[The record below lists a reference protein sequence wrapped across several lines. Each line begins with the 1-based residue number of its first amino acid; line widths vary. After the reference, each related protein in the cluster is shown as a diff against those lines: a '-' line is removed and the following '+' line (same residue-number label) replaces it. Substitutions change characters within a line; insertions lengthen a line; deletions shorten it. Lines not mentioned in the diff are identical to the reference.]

1 MEMKR
6 WVVGFLFNGGQ
17 VALVAKTHP
26 EWQAGKLN
34 GVGGKV
40 EGDETPLDAM
50 RREFME
56 EAGAPVEDW
65 REFAVLNVEAGAIHF
80 FCSHGA
86 CELKSLTEEIVGW
99 HPLSDLGTLP
109 VIPNLRWLIPLALDA
124 EKRHAVVECR

>member
-80 FCSHGA
+80 FASHGDHQL
-86 CELKSLTEEIVGW
+86 ESKTEEMVGW
-99 HPLSDLGTLP
+99 YRVDELDRLP
-109 VIPNLRWLIPLALDA
+109 VIPNLKWLIPLAPFPVY
-124 EKRHAVVECR
+124 H

>member
-6 WVVGFLFNGGQ
+6 WVVGFLFQGDR

-40 EGDETPLDAM
+40 ESDETPLQAM
-50 RREFME
+50 QREFAE
-56 EAGAPVEDW
+56 EAGAQVEDW

-80 FCSHGA
+80 FCSHGEH
-86 CELKSLTEEIVGW
+86 ELKSLTEEIVSW
-99 HPLSDLGTLP
+99 HPLSDLATLP
-109 VIPNLRWLIPLALDA
+109 VIPNLHWLIPLALDV